1 MRVLI
6 KQTRPICMA
15 TQRCFSSF
23 ITSSNKLCVYQFGL
37 VFVLL
42 DELTLSS
49 KHEDGQQN
57 LWKKVEDGVNIV

>member
-15 TQRCFSSF
+15 IQRCFSSF
-23 ITSSNKLCVYQFGL
+23 ITFSNKLGVYQFGL

-42 DELTLSS
+42 DKLTLSS

-57 LWKKVEDGVNIV
+57 LWEKVEDIVSIV